1 MKKIS
6 ALIALFSLSACIYA
20 GDMSVLESRKSFVER
35 WSSYPITYFDQ
46 GNKLVKTEYITDKGM
61 PVNEVLTA
69 YKGYTV
75 VDAKTYRKDFYTAEY
90 LRANMD
96 GALSSASIPVVFKK
110 NELKQVVGQVVID
123 DESFLLVPT
132 HENKEGKSDFM
143 VLVRRDGSL
152 YRRLGQIRYKR
163 LVLLGVD
170 YIPYPAD
177 LRLEPVTT
185 SRTEQTEPVKGFD
198 IKYEG
203 IKADRMVFTYLDYAN
218 SQGDSGRFENLSYAN
233 KPGIINIRGVGIKVL
248 DAGKQKIDYI
258 ILKK

>member
-6 ALIALFSLSACIYA
+6 ALIALFSLSGCLYA
-20 GDMSVLESRKSFVER
+20 GDISVLESRKSFVER

-46 GNKLVKTEYITDKGM
+46 GSKLVKTEYITDKGM

-75 VDAKTYRKDFYTAEY
+75 VDAKTYRKDFYAAEY
-90 LRANMD
+90 LRPNMD
-96 GALSSASIPVVFKK
+96 GALNGASIPVVFKK
-110 NELKQVVGQVVID
+110 NDLKQVVGQVVID

-132 HENKEGKSDFM
+132 YKDKSDFM

-152 YRRLGQIRYKR
+152 SRRLGQIRYKR
-163 LVLLGVD
+163 LVLLDAD

-203 IKADRMVFTYLDYAN
+203 IKADRMAFTYLDYAN
-218 SQGDSGRFENLSYAN
+218 SQGDSGRFENLSYPN

-248 DAGKQKIDYI
+248 DAGKQKLDYI

>member
-1 MKKIS
+1 
-6 ALIALFSLSACIYA
+6 
-20 GDMSVLESRKSFVER
+20 
-35 WSSYPITYFDQ
+35 
-46 GNKLVKTEYITDKGM
+46 
-61 PVNEVLTA
+61 
-69 YKGYTV
+69 
-75 VDAKTYRKDFYTAEY
+75 
-90 LRANMD
+90 MD
-96 GALSSASIPVVFKK
+96 GALNGASIPVVFKK
-110 NELKQVVGQVVID
+110 NDLKQVVGQVVID

-132 HENKEGKSDFM
+132 YKDKSDFM

-152 YRRLGQIRYKR
+152 SRRLGQIRYKR
-163 LVLLGVD
+163 LVLLDAD

-203 IKADRMVFTYLDYAN
+203 IKADRMAFTYLDYAN
-218 SQGDSGRFENLSYAN
+218 SQGDSGRFENLSYPN

-248 DAGKQKIDYI
+248 DAGKQKLDYI